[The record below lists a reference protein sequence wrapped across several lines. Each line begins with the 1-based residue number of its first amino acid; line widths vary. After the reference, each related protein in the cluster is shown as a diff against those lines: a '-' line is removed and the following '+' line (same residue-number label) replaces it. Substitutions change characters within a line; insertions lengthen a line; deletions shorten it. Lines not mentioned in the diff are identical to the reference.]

1 MTPTEAAR
9 LIRPLP
15 EPHLLVTAD
24 GAVLGWNDPAAA
36 LLGLGAPGPV
46 QLASLLADPPE
57 RIEAYL
63 DACARSGRFIPG
75 SLMLPGANGEHRRC
89 GCHGATIQPRGK
101 GNPGILL
108 LRLLPEESASRRFLL
123 LNRKIDEL
131 SREVHRRRRAEAEL
145 RNQAAR
151 LEEIT
156 AALELTVDELRE
168 QQEKALEA
176 RERAQVLAEAG
187 AILSSSLDPDDT
199 LRSLTR
205 FMVASIADSCIAY
218 LAGDDGEIRSLAAD
232 ANGDVALQGDDCDCD
247 LGEEVARVIG
257 TGRSILI
264 GSGAPEVCTGGG
276 GGAAGGCAVESGIIT
291 PLSARGRTMGAIAV
305 ATVRGG
311 RRPFREDDVWLVEEL
326 GRRAGL
332 ALDNARLFRQAEA
345 GNRAKSSFL
354 AIMSHELRTPLN
366 AILGYVDLFEA
377 GIAGPYATSQRD
389 YLSRVRASA
398 RHLFT
403 IIEEIL
409 TYVRLEAGTEEV
421 SLEDIDLGWLIREV
435 VAFIEPAATAK
446 RLDLSVKQP
455 SAPVLLRS
463 DSGKLRQILLNLLGN
478 AVKFTDEGGITVWFG
493 REDASVTVGIRD
505 TGIGVAREHL
515 EDIFEPFWQVQQG
528 ATRRAG
534 GTGLGLAVTRR
545 LVHLLGGDLL
555 VHSEPGHGSEFLVQL
570 PAVLSPAG
578 RTPTAAG
585 GPG

>member
-1 MTPTEAAR
+1 VTPTDAVR

-15 EPHLLVTAD
+15 EPHLLVTAE
-24 GAVLGWNDPAAA
+24 GIVLGWNDAAAA
-36 LLGLGAPGPV
+36 LLGLGEPGPV
-46 QLASLLADPPE
+46 DLASLLADPPE
-57 RIEAYL
+57 RIAAYL
-63 DACARSGRFIPG
+63 DACARNGRFIPG
-75 SLMLPGANGEHRRC
+75 SLTLPGADGEHRPC
-89 GCHGATIQPRGK
+89 GCHGATIQPRAK
-101 GNPGILL
+101 GNPGLLL
-108 LRLLPEESASRRFLL
+108 LRLIPEESASRRFLL

-145 RNQAAR
+145 RDQAAR

-156 AALELTVDELRE
+156 AALELTVEELRE
-168 QQEKALEA
+168 QRENALEA

-205 FMVASIADSCIAY
+205 FVVASIADSCTAY
-218 LAGDDGEIRSLAAD
+218 LVGDDGAIRPVATD
-232 ANGDVALQGDDCDCD
+232 PTGDVALQGDDGDP
-247 LGEEVARVIG
+247 GEEVARVVG

-264 GSGAPEVCTGGG
+264 GTGAPGVPAGRGGE
-276 GGAAGGCAVESGIIT
+276 AVESGIIT
-291 PLSARGRTMGAIAV
+291 PLNAHGRTVGAIAV

-326 GRRAGL
+326 GCRAGL

-377 GIAGPYATSQRD
+377 GIAGPVATSQRD
-389 YLSRVRASA
+389 YLGRVRASA

-409 TYVRLEAGTEEV
+409 TYARLEAGTEEV
-421 SLEDIDLGWLIREV
+421 TIEDVDLGWLVREV

-455 SAPVLLRS
+455 AEPVLVRS
-463 DSGKLRQILLNLLGN
+463 DSGKLRQVLLNLLGN
-478 AVKFTDEGGITVWFG
+478 AIKFTDEGGITVSFG
-493 REDASVTVGIRD
+493 REDASVTVGVRD

-570 PAVLSPAG
+570 PAVPAPAG
-578 RTPTAAG
+578 RAPTAAA